1 MVQIQMFILH
11 KNFTKWAAG
20 CTKTFGAQVKER
32 REVAVK
38 EGNTDSGHSHWAGA
52 EVREGGAQT
61 WPHPLLHALAC
72 TPCLS
77 RRKRGHVSDLS
88 PKLVGSWGTSPWLA
102 AEYCIQDT

>member
-1 MVQIQMFILH
+1 MFILH

-20 CTKTFGAQVKER
+20 CTKTFGAWVKE

-72 TPCLS
+72 TLLACQGG
-77 RRKRGHVSDLS
+77 RGGMFL
-88 PKLVGSWGTSPWLA
+88 T
-102 AEYCIQDT
+102 